1 MVSVEQMSLADSYR
15 CCESIART
23 QAANFY
29 HAFRLLPRK
38 QRLAMCALYAFLR
51 ISDDIA
57 DAPSSLD
64 ERRARLREWREGWA
78 GIFRGEYTHAIHP
91 ALADIVSGYSIP
103 PDYLEAALDGVGM
116 DLDQDRYETFEELY
130 RYCYRVAG
138 VVGLSCIHIWGFRGE
153 TAKQYAEWAGI
164 AFQLTNILRDLRED
178 VQRDRI
184 YLPAEELRRFGYSED
199 ELRRGVRNEAFA
211 RLMEFQT
218 ERAADFYRRS
228 EPLAPLLPP
237 PGRAVFLVMHRT
249 YRGLLEAIVR
259 RRYDVFSARVRR
271 SRWWKLWQV
280 LRVLP
285 VRWGWVREPDD
296 CRR

>member
-1 MVSVEQMSLADSYR
+1 VVSFAVPSLADSYA
-15 CCESIART
+15 CCERIART

-29 HAFRLLPRK
+29 HAFRLLPRP

-51 ISDDIA
+51 IADDHA
-57 DAPSSLD
+57 DDPAPPD
-64 ERRARLREWREGWA
+64 ERRTRLRDWRDGLTA
-78 GIFRGEYTHAIHP
+78 ALRGEFTHAIHP
-91 ALADIVSGYSIP
+91 ALADTVTRHGIP
-103 PDYLEAALDGVGM
+103 AELLHAALDGVEM
-116 DLDQDRYETFEELY
+116 DLERKRYETFAELY
-130 RYCYRVAG
+130 QYCYRVAS
-138 VVGLSCIHIWGFRGE
+138 VVGLACIHIWGFRDE

-164 AFQLTNILRDLRED
+164 ALQLTNILRDLRED

-184 YLPAEELRRFGYSED
+184 YLPREELRHFGYSED
-199 ELRRGVRNEAFA
+199 ELRHGERNEAFA

-218 ERAADFYRRS
+218 ERAADYYRRS
-228 EPLAPLLPP
+228 EPLAALLPA

-259 RRYDVFSARVRR
+259 RRYDVFTTRVRR

-285 VRWGWVREPDD
+285 VRWGWVGSL
-296 CRR
+296 